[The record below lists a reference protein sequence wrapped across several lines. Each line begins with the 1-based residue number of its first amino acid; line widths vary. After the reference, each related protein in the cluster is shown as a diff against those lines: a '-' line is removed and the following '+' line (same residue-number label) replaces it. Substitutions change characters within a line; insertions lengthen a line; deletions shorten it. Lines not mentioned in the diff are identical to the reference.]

1 MKKRPFAATGVE
13 VPIIG
18 QGTWAI
24 ERGDREEALRALRR
38 GLELG
43 ANHID
48 TAEMY
53 GNGAAEEL
61 VAEAIAGRRDEAFLV
76 SKVLPSNA
84 SRAGTVAACENS
96 LRRLGTDHLDCYL
109 LHWEGNHP
117 LEETVAGFEQLV
129 GDGKI
134 RSWGVSNFDERAL
147 TRAVAIAGAEKIACN
162 QVCYHIQE
170 RAIEHE
176 VIPYCQE
183 KGIAVVAYSPFG
195 SGGFPR
201 RRSRG
206 GKVLADLARTRRV
219 TPYQVVLAF
228 LCRHEGLFAI
238 PKSSSVA
245 HVVDNAAAGDLV
257 LEDRELERLEAA
269 FPLGPRRRGLP
280 MI

>member
-24 ERGDREEALRALRR
+24 ERGDRGEARRALRR

-61 VAEAIAGRRDEAFLV
+61 VAEAIAGKRDEAFLV

-109 LHWEGNHP
+109 LHWEGDHP

-147 TRAVAIAGAEKIACN
+147 AHAVAIAGAERIACN
-162 QVCYHIQE
+162 QVCYHVQE
-170 RAIEHE
+170 RGHRARGDPLLPGQGHRRGGLQPVRIRR
-176 VIPYCQE
+176 VSGAALGWR
-183 KGIAVVAYSPFG
+183 KGAGGHRRDASGDPL
-195 SGGFPR
+195 SGGVGVSVPPR
-201 RRSRG
+201 GVIRHPEELEHGARCRQRG
-206 GKVLADLARTRRV
+206 GR
-219 TPYQVVLAF
+219 
-228 LCRHEGLFAI
+228 
-238 PKSSSVA
+238 
-245 HVVDNAAAGDLV
+245 
-257 LEDRELERLEAA
+257 
-269 FPLGPRRRGLP
+269 
-280 MI
+280 

>member
-24 ERGDREEALRALRR
+24 ERGDRGEARRALRR

-61 VAEAIAGRRDEAFLV
+61 VAEAIAGKRDEAFLV

-109 LHWEGNHP
+109 LHWEGDHP

-147 TRAVAIAGAEKIACN
+147 AHAIAGAERIACN
-162 QVCYHIQE
+162 QVCYHVQE

-176 VIPYCQE
+176 VIPYCQD
-183 KGIAVVAYSPFG
+183 KSIAVVAYSPFG
-195 SGGFPR
+195 SGGFPG
-201 RRSRG
+201 RRSGG
-206 GKVLADLARTRRV
+206 GKVLADIAGTRRA

-245 HVVDNAAAGDLV
+245 HAVDNAAAGDLV
-257 LEDRELERLEAA
+257 LEDRELERLETA
-269 FPLGPRRRGLP
+269 FPLGPRGRGLP